1 MTDKIKELRKLV
13 PIPMGEALQLL
24 KANDGDVEK
33 CIYLFKAKSLKEIQG
48 LTGCDEKMASTH
60 YEAEKYDFN
69 RTVSSIREAIFDMN
83 YTPIE
88 GVTKERLSIAYQ
100 WLRFIEDKD
109 FGTALDYKFL
119 DETIETMLLIPSLA
133 DVAQIVRKAK
143 EAKDRIFEGYSEADP
158 LDEFVRRYKQLDDE
172 TNFRLAN
179 DTVSL
184 RLTILKDELARHAR
198 NL

>member
-13 PIPMGEALQLL
+13 PVPMGEALQLL

-33 CIYLFKAKSLKEIQG
+33 CAYLFKAKSIKEIQE

-60 YEAEKYDFN
+60 YEAEKYDLN
-69 RTVSSIREAIFDMN
+69 RTVSSIREAIFDIC
-83 YTPIE
+83 YIPIE
-88 GVTKERLSIAYQ
+88 GVTKEKLSLAYQ

-119 DETIETMLLIPSLA
+119 NEAIETMLLIPSLA
-133 DVAQIVRKAK
+133 DVAQIARKAK
-143 EAKDRIFEGYSEADP
+143 EAKDRIFEGYSDTDP

-172 TNFRLAN
+172 KDYQLASK
-179 DTVSL
+179 TISL